1 MRSEDIAKLAGVS
14 RSTVSRVINNYANV
28 PEETRAKVLKII
40 EQYQYEPNTSA
51 RVLAGKGTDTIGLFI
66 VSTAEQADVNRIY
79 DNSYFARFV
88 DAVVDH
94 ANKSGSYVLIH
105 TVYSQADYLKVKQAF
120 LQKRIDG
127 GIIVGTEKDPDL
139 VKELAG
145 LGAPLVLI
153 DYDISEIIENR
164 LDKNHLSVI
173 NSKDYEG
180 TMAAMQHLID
190 LGHREIGMLC
200 GRMNTFSGRER
211 YKAYEAAMR
220 ENGLRIDDSFVLRG
234 GFLKQSAYEEAVRLV
249 RSGRLPTALFS
260 ANDDMAISAM
270 QAFAEHGIR
279 IPEDLS
285 IAGFDDV
292 PSASLMTPKLTTV
305 RLPIYDISKAAVEN
319 IIRMQNN
326 GGGSSFGTV
335 SFPAELIVR
344 ESTQALARP

>member
-14 RSTVSRVINNYANV
+14 RSTVSRVINNYSNV
-28 PEETRAKVLKII
+28 PEETRAKVLKVI

-139 VKELAG
+139 VRELAG

-153 DYDISEIIENR
+153 DYDISEIIGNR

-180 TMAAMQHLID
+180 TLAAMQHLIGQ
-190 LGHREIGMLC
+190 GHREIGMLC

-211 YKAYEAAMR
+211 YKAYTAAMQ
-220 ENGLRIDDSFVLRG
+220 ENGLRVDDAFVLRG
-234 GFLKQSAYEEAVRLV
+234 DFLKPSAYKEAIRLV
-249 RSGRLPTALFS
+249 QSGRLPTALLA

-270 QAFAEHGIR
+270 QAFSEHGIR
-279 IPEDLS
+279 VPADLS
-285 IAGFDDV
+285 VIGFDDV
-292 PSASLMTPKLTTV
+292 PAASLMTPKLTTV
-305 RLPIYDISKAAVEN
+305 RLPIYEISKAAVDS
-319 IIRMQNN
+319 IARMRQN
-326 GGGSSFGTV
+326 GGSSFSTV
-335 SFPAELIVR
+335 SFPAELVIR
-344 ESTQALARP
+344 ESTRPLERP